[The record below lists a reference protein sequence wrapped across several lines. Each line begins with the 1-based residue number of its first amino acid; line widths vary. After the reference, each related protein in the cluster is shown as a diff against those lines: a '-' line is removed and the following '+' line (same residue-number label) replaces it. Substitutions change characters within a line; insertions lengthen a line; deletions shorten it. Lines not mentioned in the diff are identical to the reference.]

1 MILESGEDIS
11 WESINLEITGKRD
24 AAPENFIARM
34 FGGEAGGFNPD
45 LLSGRLEEM
54 LPTIQQV
61 KKLINKLKAEVRE
74 IRMLTVFKL

>member
-1 MILESGEDIS
+1 MILESGEDVS
-11 WESINLEITGKRD
+11 RKSNNLEILGKVE
-24 AAPENFIARM
+24 AAPENLIARM

-61 KKLINKLKAEVRE
+61 KSIQNEG
-74 IRMLTVFKL
+74 

>member
-1 MILESGEDIS
+1 
-11 WESINLEITGKRD
+11 
-24 AAPENFIARM
+24 M

-61 KKLINKLKAEVRE
+61 KL
-74 IRMLTVFKL
+74 

>member
-1 MILESGEDIS
+1 MIYPGNLNNLKVIGKGE
-11 WESINLEITGKRD
+11 
-24 AAPENFIARM
+24 AAPENCIVRM

-61 KKLINKLKAEVRE
+61 KYLAIKMKA
-74 IRMLTVFKL
+74 

>member
-1 MILESGEDIS
+1 
-11 WESINLEITGKRD
+11 
-24 AAPENFIARM
+24 M

-61 KKLINKLKAEVRE
+61 TKNNRIDVLCIMRINE
-74 IRMLTVFKL
+74 I

>member
-1 MILESGEDIS
+1 ML
-11 WESINLEITGKRD
+11 GKSYVK
-24 AAPENFIARM
+24 APFVRM

-61 KKLINKLKAEVRE
+61 MHQKIFWADQTNKASILNFAGQLVNHTFEVS
-74 IRMLTVFKL
+74 F

>member
-1 MILESGEDIS
+1 MEIIGKGE
-11 WESINLEITGKRD
+11 
-24 AAPENFIARM
+24 AVPENFIVRM

-61 KKLINKLKAEVRE
+61 KN
-74 IRMLTVFKL
+74 LTIK